1 MRETLGLTRLFP
13 MRMMMSPAS
22 RFLHFSL
29 ACALSVGIAS
39 AASFP
44 TKPIHLLIGFP
55 AGGGSDVVARQVAT
69 GMSQALGQP
78 VVVENRAGA
87 GGNIAALAVAKSA
100 PDGYTV
106 YLATASNGINA
117 AAASIGSLRLDYDF
131 LKDLQPVIMLVRN
144 QNVLVAN
151 PALPVKSLQDLIA
164 LARAKPGALNFGVM
178 TPASLVAGELFRQMA
193 RVSISDIP
201 YKGASPVVNDLI
213 GGQVELAFIDV
224 AAVVPHI
231 QSGKL
236 RALGV
241 TSTQRFDGL
250 PDVPTLNEAGVPGYE
265 ASGWL
270 GLMVPAGTPPEV
282 VLTLNQAAA
291 KALADPALRLRLMG
305 LAVTPDAGSSE
316 QYRVFLQGE
325 VEKWARVLRAGNI
338 TLTK

>member
-1 MRETLGLTRLFP
+1 
-13 MRMMMSPAS
+13 MSFTS
-22 RFLHFSL
+22 RFLHLFL
-29 ACALSVGIAS
+29 TCALSVGIAS

-44 TKPIHLLIGFP
+44 TKPIHILVGFP
-55 AGGGSDVVARQVAT
+55 AGGGSDVVARQVAA
-69 GMSQALGQP
+69 GMSQELGQP
-78 VVVENRAGA
+78 VIVENRAGA

-100 PDGYTV
+100 PDGYTI
-106 YLATASNGINA
+106 YLSTASNGINA
-117 AAASIGSLRLDYDF
+117 AAASLGHLKLDYDF
-131 LKDLQPVIMLVRN
+131 LKDLQPIVLLVRN

-151 PALPVKSLQDLIA
+151 PALPVTSLKELIV
-164 LARAKPGALNFGVM
+164 LARAKPGTLNFGVM
-178 TPASLVAGELFRQMA
+178 TPASLVAGEMFRQMA
-193 RVSISDIP
+193 GVSISDIP

-241 TSTQRFDGL
+241 TSAQRFDGL

-270 GLMVPAGTPPEV
+270 GLMAPAGTPPDV
-282 VLTLNQAAA
+282 ILTLNQAAA
-291 KALADPALRLRLMG
+291 KALANPDLRLRLMN

-316 QYRVFLQGE
+316 QYRAFLQSE
-325 VEKWARVLRAGNI
+325 VGKWARVLRAGNI
-338 TLTK
+338 TLGN

>member
-1 MRETLGLTRLFP
+1 
-13 MRMMMSPAS
+13 MSFAS
-22 RFLHFSL
+22 RLLHFFL
-29 ACALSVGIAS
+29 TCALPVGIAS

-69 GMSQALGQP
+69 GMSQELGQP
-78 VVVENRAGA
+78 VIVENRAGA

-100 PDGYTV
+100 PDGYTI

-117 AAASIGSLRLDYDF
+117 AAASIGSLKLEYDL
-131 LKDLQPVIMLVRN
+131 LKDLQPIVMLVRN

-151 PALPVKSLQDLIA
+151 PALPVKSLQELIVM
-164 LARAKPGALNFGVM
+164 ARAKPGTLNFGVM
-178 TPASLVAGELFRQMA
+178 TPASLVAGEMFRQMA
-193 RVSISDIP
+193 GVSISDIP

-241 TSTQRFDGL
+241 TSAHRFDGL

-270 GLMVPAGTPPEV
+270 GLMAPAGTPPDV
-282 VLTLNQAAA
+282 ILTLNRAAA
-291 KALADPALRLRLMG
+291 KALANPDLRLRLMN
-305 LAVTPDAGSSE
+305 LAVTPDAGTSE
-316 QYRVFLQGE
+316 QYRAFLQGE

-338 TLTK
+338 SLGN

>member
-1 MRETLGLTRLFP
+1 
-13 MRMMMSPAS
+13 MSFAS
-22 RFLHFSL
+22 RLLHFSL
-29 ACALSVGIAS
+29 TCALSVGMAS
-39 AASFP
+39 AADFP

-55 AGGGSDVVARQVAT
+55 AGGGSDVVARQVAA
-69 GMSQALGQP
+69 GMSLELGQP
-78 VVVENRAGA
+78 VIVENRAGA

-100 PDGYTV
+100 PDGYTI
-106 YLATASNGINA
+106 YLSTASNGINA
-117 AAASIGSLRLDYDF
+117 AAASIGNLKLDYDF
-131 LKDLQPVIMLVRN
+131 LKDLQPIVLLVRN

-151 PALPVKSLQDLIA
+151 PTLPVTSLQELIV
-164 LARAKPGALNFGVM
+164 LARAKPGTLNFGVM
-178 TPASLVAGELFRQMA
+178 TPASLVAGEMFRQMA
-193 RVSISDIP
+193 GVSISDIP

-241 TSTQRFDGL
+241 TSAQRFDGL

-270 GLMVPAGTPPEV
+270 GLMAPAGTPPEV
-282 VLTLNQAAA
+282 MLTLNQAAA
-291 KALADPALRLRLMG
+291 RTLANPDLRLRLLN
-305 LAVTPDAGSSE
+305 LAVTPDPGSSE
-316 QYRVFLQGE
+316 QYRAFLQGE

-338 TLTK
+338 SLGN